1 MPGFPP
7 QFVGEGF
14 PSNKQRKEVKV
25 NLVQLKMDWVSLP
38 NIRNGTY
45 IGRSDPVGPNPLTSC
60 LFRTYRVKWVK
71 GLFKGLKLKL

>member
-14 PSNKQRKEVKV
+14 PCNKQRKEVKV

-60 LFRTYRVKWVK
+60 QGEV
-71 GLFKGLKLKL
+71 G